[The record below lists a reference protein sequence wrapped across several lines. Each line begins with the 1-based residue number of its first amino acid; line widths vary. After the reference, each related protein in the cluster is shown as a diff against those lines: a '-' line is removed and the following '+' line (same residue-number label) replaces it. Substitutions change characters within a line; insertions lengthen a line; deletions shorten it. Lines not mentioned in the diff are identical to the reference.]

1 MRQGKMADEQNGEGD
16 SMLKT
21 TETTAV
27 IMTSTSQAASPSTNH
42 ERNMKK
48 FVLACVVFQ
57 GIFLVL
63 YLAMARYD
71 VSADARYWKAGTLV
85 GIDNENIS
93 RAVTEDLKK
102 NLEKYPCT

>member
-1 MRQGKMADEQNGEGD
+1 MADEQNGEGD

-21 TETTAV
+21 TATTAV
-27 IMTSTSQAASPSTNH
+27 LMTSTIQATNTSTNH

-48 FVLACVVFQ
+48 FVLACVVLQ
-57 GIFLVL
+57 GIFLIL

-71 VSADARYWKAGTLV
+71 VSADPRHWHNGELV
-85 GIDNENIS
+85 GIKNETIAN
-93 RAVTEDLKK
+93 AVKEDLKK

>member
-1 MRQGKMADEQNGEGD
+1 MADEQNGEGD

-21 TETTAV
+21 TTPTVV
-27 IMTSTSQAASPSTNH
+27 IMTSTDQATNPPTNH

-48 FVLACVVFQ
+48 FALVCVVLQ

-63 YLAMARYD
+63 YLTMARYD
-71 VSADARYWKAGTLV
+71 VSADARHWNHGELV
-85 GIDNENIS
+85 GIENKTIAN
-93 RAVTEDLKK
+93 AVKEDLKK

>member
-1 MRQGKMADEQNGEGD
+1 MADEQNGEGD

-21 TETTAV
+21 AETTAV
-27 IMTSTSQAASPSTNH
+27 IMTSTAQATNPGTNH

-57 GIFLVL
+57 GIFLIL

-71 VSADARYWKAGTLV
+71 VSADARHWKSGELV
-85 GIDNENIS
+85 GIEDETI
-93 RAVTEDLKK
+93 AETVKEDLKK